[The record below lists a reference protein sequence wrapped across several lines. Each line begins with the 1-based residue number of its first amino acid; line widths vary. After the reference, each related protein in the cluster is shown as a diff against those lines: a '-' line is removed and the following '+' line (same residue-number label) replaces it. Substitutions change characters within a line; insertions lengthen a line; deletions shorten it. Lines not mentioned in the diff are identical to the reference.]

1 MLGIHGYLMKHDLC
15 SHGAYGLM
23 VGGKQ
28 MSKIL
33 ANTTNEKQGAV
44 IANGRAA
51 VTSMWY
57 RGKAL

>member
-1 MLGIHGYLMKHDLC
+1 
-15 SHGAYGLM
+15 M

-33 ANTTNEKQGAV
+33 ANATDEKQGAV
-44 IANGRAA
+44 IVNGRAA
-51 VTSMWY
+51 VTYIRY